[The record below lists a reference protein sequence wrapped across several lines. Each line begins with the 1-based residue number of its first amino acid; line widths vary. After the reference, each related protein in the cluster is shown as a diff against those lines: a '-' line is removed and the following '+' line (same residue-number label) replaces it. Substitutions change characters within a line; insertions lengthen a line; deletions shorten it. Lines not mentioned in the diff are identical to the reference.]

1 MEEKIKCLYYI
12 KDNRT
17 DKIIYIGQTID
28 FKSRVHSHHYDKR
41 RAIDSYMINE
51 GKDNFSIEPFDIDVS
66 DYTEDEMRNKED
78 ELIVFYNT
86 IEEGLNRYRSGNFKH
101 NKKEYHTEQMKEYRK
116 TQKYKEWKQSYKEKA
131 NENSKRCILKKKER
145 QEKGHH

>member
-17 DKIIYIGQTID
+17 DKIIYIGKTTD
-28 FKSRVHSHHYDKR
+28 FKSRVHAHHYDKR

-66 DYTEDEMRNKED
+66 DYTEEEMINKED

-86 IEEGLNRYRSGNFKH
+86 IEEGLNQYRSGNFKR
-101 NKKEYHTEQMKEYRK
+101 NKKEYHTEQMREYRK

-131 NENSKRCILKKKER
+131 NENSKRCKLKKKER
-145 QEKGHH
+145 